1 MADHQEKEPEMP
13 ISFQMLVQRSAMLK
27 YGLLGI
33 AAGIGLAIFGFAS
46 DQSMPERAAL
56 QKIEG
61 EITKA
66 TQITTTRK
74 RGGQSVRYELVI
86 KGASP
91 EPVTLSIPQKEIS
104 EAQVKSILPTKIAA
118 EYDSENDVYV
128 LTSNGRP
135 VISYENA
142 VKSRQDNNNSL
153 EIIGAIISVL
163 SAMLAGIAFWWTRRK
178 LRKEIAE
185 WEAYQAQQPQVMHST
200 QPTA

>member
-13 ISFQMLVQRSAMLK
+13 ISFQMLVQRSALLK

-86 KGASP
+86 KGTSP
-91 EPVTLSIPQKEIS
+91 EPITLSIPQKEIS

-128 LTSNGRP
+128 LTSNGRT

-185 WEAYQAQQPQVMHST
+185 WEAYQAQQPQVTHTT

>member
-1 MADHQEKEPEMP
+1 MADHHEKEPEMP

-66 TQITTTRK
+66 TQVTTTRK
-74 RGGQSVRYELVI
+74 RGGQSVRYDLVI
-86 KGASP
+86 KGAAP

-104 EAQVKSILPTKIAA
+104 EAQVKSILPTRIVA

-128 LTSNGRP
+128 LTSNGRT

>member
-1 MADHQEKEPEMP
+1 MP
-13 ISFQMLVQRSAMLK
+13 ISFHMLVQRSALLK

-104 EAQVKSILPTKIAA
+104 EAQVKSILPTKIVA

-153 EIIGAIISVL
+153 EIIGAIISIV

-178 LRKEIAE
+178 LRNEIAE
-185 WEAYQAQQPQVMHST
+185 WEAHQAQHPQVAQT
-200 QPTA
+200 AQPTA